1 MPTQTSTDTG
11 PLFPE
16 AIVPTKP
23 NIFDSYKT
31 QSAFAFNNSSL
42 AWLSCSQRYVYR
54 VVYGA
59 VQPTAKS
66 LPLTIGSIFHK
77 FVELLGKTEMI
88 NLLLSPESWPE
99 FIRDFDRAK
108 ALKLLALANQV
119 RLENSHLFPKDNH
132 HQELFGEVPIT
143 QDDGIIAKH
152 SFTIDVLTYDAATDT
167 VIVTDFKTTKLPLDG
182 NLVTTYDLKFQRI
195 FYEHCLRLLA
205 HVNSTTPTLNGNFR
219 SAILAGRMKFG
230 YIFIN
235 HETNKY
241 VALPPKPYSQQ
252 LHDSY
257 AELLRE
263 KVAWAAMLHRQPSLA
278 RKDGILY
285 DLCSR
290 CEFRHICA
298 LHDPSAEA
306 KQFAAWPHGFK
317 QYSAKHDED

>member
-1 MPTQTSTDTG
+1 MPTQTNADTSG

-16 AIVPTKP
+16 AAAPAKPTV
-23 NIFDSYKT
+23 FDTHTPPS
-31 QSAFAFNNSSL
+31 SFAFNNSSL

-59 VQPTAKS
+59 CQPTAKS

-132 HQELFGEVPIT
+132 FQELFGEVAVP
-143 QDDGIIAKH
+143 QPDGITANY

-182 NLVTTYDLKFQRI
+182 NLITTYDLKFQRI
-195 FYEHCLRLLA
+195 FYEHCLTRLAAQEDGTYLP
-205 HVNSTTPTLNGNFR
+205 VLTRN
-219 SAILAGRMKFG
+219 AILAGRMKFG

-241 VALPPKPYSQQ
+241 VALPPKPYSPS
-252 LHDSY
+252 LHAAYS
-257 AELLRE
+257 ELLHE
-263 KVAWAAMLHRQPSLA
+263 KVAWAAILHKQPALA

-306 KQFAAWPHGFK
+306 KQFAAWPYGFK
-317 QYSAKHDED
+317 KYSAKHDEE